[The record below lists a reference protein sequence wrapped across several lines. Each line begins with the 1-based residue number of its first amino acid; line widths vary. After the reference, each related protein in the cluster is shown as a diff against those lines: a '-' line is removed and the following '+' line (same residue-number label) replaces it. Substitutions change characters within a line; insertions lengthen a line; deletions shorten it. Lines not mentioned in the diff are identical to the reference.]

1 MIDEIIILAQDDGNV
16 ILSNLS
22 AISSGKEFLIQY
34 PMLSLWKL
42 NQEVSCHF
50 TSLARQDYPCNVY
63 IGKLTCL
70 NLKVFTEIL
79 RCLETDLKQQLG
91 ISTKTEKLCQT
102 IVAKMREA
110 SVDSF
115 QELDRTVQVHGA
127 ATILKFLNSEST
139 GAKEALQFDAKFP
152 DVVGIVCNPP
162 SPWRL
167 ICSTSSRCWRTS

>member
-1 MIDEIIILAQDDGNV
+1 MIDELIILAQDDGNV

-22 AISSGKEFLIQY
+22 ALSSGKEFLIQY

-79 RCLETDLKQQLG
+79 KCLETDVKQQLG
-91 ISTKTEKLCQT
+91 ISAKTEKLCQT

-115 QELDRTVQVHGA
+115 QELDRKVQVHGA

-139 GAKEALQFDAKFP
+139 GAKDALQFDAKFP
-152 DVVGIVCNPP
+152 DVVGKVYNQP
-162 SPWRL
+162 SPWNST
-167 ICSTSSRCWRTS
+167 CSTSSRCWRT